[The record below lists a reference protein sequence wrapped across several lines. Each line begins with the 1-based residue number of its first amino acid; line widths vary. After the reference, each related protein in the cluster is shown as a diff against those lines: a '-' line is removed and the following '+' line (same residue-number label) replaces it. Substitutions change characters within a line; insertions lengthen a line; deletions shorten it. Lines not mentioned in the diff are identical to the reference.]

1 MPGTGTSLV
10 VQWLRLCTSNAR
22 VMGSVP
28 GCGTKMPHAVWCDP
42 LPPKKMPKQ
51 VLGSELSKWK
61 DECMKEK
68 EPSEKGD
75 HLPSCFSSAHSSG
88 GSDVSGCIR

>member
-1 MPGTGTSLV
+1 MQGSRVQSLV
-10 VQWLRLCTSNAR
+10 VELRCHMLCGVT
-22 VMGSVP
+22 P
-28 GCGTKMPHAVWCDP
+28 Y
-42 LPPKKMPKQ
+42 PPQKMPKP

-75 HLPSCFSSAHSSG
+75 HLPSCFSFAHSSR